1 MKKFTLILGALAVA
15 FTATFCTKEYET
27 KREPQN
33 LKYVGV
39 YHNEGLDYVFHDI
52 KSKVSGKEYNN
63 ELESLL
69 EMCYNASVDYLTQ
82 ERFLKNL
89 TIGERDYILQTP
101 YIIGLKTYVCMT
113 QGH

>member
-1 MKKFTLILGALAVA
+1 MFFTTL
-15 FTATFCTKEYET
+15 
-27 KREPQN
+27 
-33 LKYVGV
+33 
-39 YHNEGLDYVFHDI
+39 
-52 KSKVSGKEYNN
+52 SKVSGKEYNN

-69 EMCYNASVDYLTQ
+69 EMCYNASVDYLPKNV
-82 ERFLKNL
+82 FLKNL